1 MPGRPKYVPA
11 GLPLQT
17 RSDIIRVM
25 AQITVSVEYAL
36 HCLLW
41 LADAD
46 GRPVSSRELADL
58 QGISPS
64 FVAKIFPRLEKA
76 GIVRASEGVTGGYVL
91 ARQAADISVLQV
103 VDAIEGNKPL
113 FDCREIRGRCVLF
126 GTSPPRW
133 ATNGTCSIHA
143 VMLRAEKAMRA
154 ELAASSLRDIAQAV
168 AWKAPAAFPREVQAW
183 LDTRAAD
190 RRPRSRAERR

>member
-1 MPGRPKYVPA
+1 
-11 GLPLQT
+11 
-17 RSDIIRVM
+17 M

-41 LADAD
+41 LANAA

-76 GIVRASEGVTGGYVL
+76 GIVRASEGVAGGYAL
-91 ARQAADISVLQV
+91 ARPAAQISVLQV

-113 FDCREIRGRCVLF
+113 FDCREIRGRCALF
-126 GTSPPRW
+126 GASPPRW
-133 ATNGTCSIHA
+133 STNGTCSIHA

-154 ELAASSLRDIAQAV
+154 ELAANSLGDVANAV
-168 AWKAPAAFPREVQAW
+168 ARKAPAVFPREVQAW
-183 LDTRAAD
+183 LDARAAD
-190 RRPRSRAERR
+190 RGSPARVEKQ